1 MREIFM
7 KQNKIIY
14 STAVLALSTLLL
26 GACSTTASNESSN
39 NSKPKESKVAKK
51 KIPKQIAGGELKDGD
66 YKLVEDNYSNGYR
79 LKMAMTVKEGK
90 VTNTSYDY
98 VNKDG
103 KSKANDSKYEEQMK
117 KYSKEKIGPKE
128 FIPQLQKSF
137 AKNGANSDGIQVVSG
152 ATGSSMTL
160 KNYVNQLTQAAQNG
174 KTGTIHI
181 NNDKKMKDGTYK
193 LEEQNYS
200 HDYRQVFTMIV
211 KNGEISKFKYDQINK
226 KGISK
231 TQNSSYEKQM
241 KKVNKIGPKEYIPK
255 LQEEFLKS
263 KGNTEKVQVV
273 SGATESS
280 NSFIA
285 YVSQLINAA
294 QKGDSGTIKVDN
306 IVYQE

>member
-1 MREIFM
+1 M
-7 KQNKIIY
+7 KKNKLIY
-14 STAVLALSTLLL
+14 STAILTLSTLLL
-26 GACSTTASNESSN
+26 SACSTTASNDSSTS
-39 NSKPKESKVAKK
+39 SKPKESKVNTKK
-51 KIPKQIAGGELKDGD
+51 SPKQIAGSKLKDGN

-79 LKMAMTVKEGK
+79 LKMAMTVKHGK
-90 VTNTSYDY
+90 VIDTSYDY
-98 VNKDG
+98 LNKRG
-103 KSKANDSKYEEQMK
+103 ISKTKDAKYEEQMK

-128 FIPQLQKSF
+128 YIPELQKSF
-137 AKNGANSDGIQVVSG
+137 AKNGANSGAIQVVSG

-160 KNYVNQLTQAAQNG
+160 KNYVNQLTQAAQKG
-174 KTGTIHI
+174 KTGTIHV
-181 NNDKKMKDGTYK
+181 NNDEKMKDGTYK

-200 HDYRQVFTMIV
+200 HGYRQIFEMVI
-211 KNGEISKFKYDQINK
+211 KKGKIRSFKYDQINK

-231 TQNSSYEKQM
+231 TQNYSYEKQM

-263 KGNTEKVQVV
+263 NGNTEKVQVI

-285 YVSQLINAA
+285 YVDQLINAA
-294 QKGDSGTIKVDN
+294 QKGNTQTIKVDN